1 MSRSLRVLLG
11 VTGGIAAY
19 KSAEIVRRLRG
30 RGHEV
35 RCALTRGAVAFVS
48 PLTLEVLTGRAVWQ
62 EEYLTAAGG
71 LIRSPSPQPSPQGE
85 GARPGGEEAHITAA
99 AWADVLC
106 VAPVT
111 AHTLGRLALG
121 LADDFLTTT
130 ALAFAGPVVVAPA
143 MHSTMWDQPAVRE
156 NVETLRRRGVRI
168 VGPVEGPLASGEVG
182 LGRMAEPEEIA
193 VAVEEA
199 ALPGPLA
206 GRTVVV
212 TAGPTFEPVDPV
224 RFLGNRSSGKM
235 GFSLAAEAARR
246 GARVVL
252 VAGPVHLPTSP
263 GVERIGVTTARE
275 MEAALHGVVPVAD
288 LVIMTAA
295 VADFRPSRPASEKI
309 KRERGLA
316 AIELEP
322 NPDILAGLRAVA
334 PRAVLVGFAAETRD
348 LEANAR
354 AKLERKGVDYLAA
367 NDVSRKDIAF
377 DSDAN
382 EVTVFRRQGDPVF
395 FARQP
400 KSALAAALL
409 DLFGSTLRS

>member
-30 RGHEV
+30 HGHEV
-35 RCALTRGAVAFVS
+35 RCAVTRGALSFVS
-48 PLTLEVLTGRAVWQ
+48 PLTLEVLTGQAVWQ
-62 EEYLTAAGG
+62 EEYMTATG
-71 LIRSPSPQPSPQGE
+71 S
-85 GARPGGEEAHITAA
+85 GEEAHIAAA
-99 AWADVLC
+99 AWAEILC
-106 VAPVT
+106 VAPAT
-111 AHTLGRLALG
+111 AHALGRLALG

-143 MHSTMWDQPAVRE
+143 MHSVMWNQPAVRE
-156 NVETLRRRGVRI
+156 NVETLRRRGVRFA
-168 VGPVEGPLASGEVG
+168 GPVEGPLASGEVG
-182 LGRMAEPEEIA
+182 MGRMADPEAIVA
-193 VAVEEA
+193 AVEEA
-199 ALPGPLA
+199 ILPGPLA
-206 GRTVVV
+206 GRSVVV

-235 GFSLAAEAARR
+235 GFSLAVEAARR

-252 VAGPVHLPTSP
+252 VAGPVHLPTPS
-263 GVERIGVTTARE
+263 GVERIDVVTARE
-275 MEAALHGVVPVAD
+275 MEKAVHRVAPAAD

-295 VADFRPSRPASEKI
+295 VADFRPSRPATEKI
-309 KRERGLA
+309 KRDRGLA

-334 PRAVLVGFAAETRD
+334 PNAILVGFAAETAD

-354 AKLERKGVDYLAA
+354 GKLERKKVDFLAA

-377 DSDAN
+377 DSEAN
-382 EVTVFRRQGDPVF
+382 EVTVFRRDGDPVF
-395 FARQP
+395 FARRP
-400 KSALAAALL
+400 KAELAGALL
-409 DLFGSTLRS
+409 DLFGDRLRP

>member
-1 MSRSLRVLLG
+1 M
-11 VTGGIAAY
+11 
-19 KSAEIVRRLRG
+19 
-30 RGHEV
+30 
-35 RCALTRGAVAFVS
+35 
-48 PLTLEVLTGRAVWQ
+48 
-62 EEYLTAAGG
+62 
-71 LIRSPSPQPSPQGE
+71 
-85 GARPGGEEAHITAA
+85 
-99 AWADVLC
+99 
-106 VAPVT
+106 
-111 AHTLGRLALG
+111 
-121 LADDFLTTT
+121 
-130 ALAFAGPVVVAPA
+130 
-143 MHSTMWDQPAVRE
+143 
-156 NVETLRRRGVRI
+156 
-168 VGPVEGPLASGEVG
+168 
-182 LGRMAEPEEIA
+182 
-193 VAVEEA
+193 
-199 ALPGPLA
+199 
-206 GRTVVV
+206 
-212 TAGPTFEPVDPV
+212 
-224 RFLGNRSSGKM
+224 
-235 GFSLAAEAARR
+235 
-246 GARVVL
+246 L
-252 VAGPVHLPTSP
+252 VAGPVHLPTPP
-263 GVERIGVTTARE
+263 GVERFGVTTARE